1 MIFNSRVFSVYENF
15 QHPVD
20 DATYFDLVSK
30 NSSDDVNKTVSV
42 GQVFRVTSATLL
54 SDNMLVVSGPSSPS
68 IMVKMAKEKD
78 FLKSIS
84 MTVEELINHMS
95 DNNYYHVK
103 IVSTDSGL
111 RGSFHEAHKD
121 VLRKEFFDQLKS
133 PSKIYEA
140 KVIEKNRGGY
150 FVNIQGVEAFL
161 PGSLASANK
170 IINFEAFLGKT
181 VKVML
186 DSFIN
191 DSDTY
196 IVSNKRYIDHVL
208 PDLIENFDM
217 SVKYQG
223 TVTGTIQSGI
233 FIEFNEIMTGLLSQ
247 PDMDEATLDS
257 FKNGQIRPGDRLDV
271 WVRDILPPKNFILT
285 QNSTE
290 SMISVLNEMANIIE
304 KENSD
309 IAMSAKVVAIKGPNV
324 TVELNGIITTISMKG
339 QFGQNNRLKIGG
351 PVKIRISSVIPNRN
365 KIVATI
371 INENE
376 SAN

>member
-1 MIFNSRVFSVYENF
+1 MIFNSRVFSIFENF
-15 QHPVD
+15 QHPID

-30 NSSDDVNKTVSV
+30 NSSEDVNKTVSI
-42 GQVFRVTSATLL
+42 GQVFRVTTSTVL
-54 SDNMLVVSGPSSPS
+54 SDNMLIVSGPSSPS

-78 FLKSIS
+78 FLKGIS
-84 MTVEELINHMS
+84 MSAEEFINHIS
-95 DNNYYHVK
+95 DNNPYYVK

-111 RGSFHEAHKD
+111 RGSFQEAHKD
-121 VLRKEFFDQLKS
+121 VLRKEFFEQLKN
-133 PSKIYEA
+133 PSKVYEA

-150 FVNIQGVEAFL
+150 FVNIQGVDAFL

-191 DSDTY
+191 ESDTY

-208 PDLIENFDM
+208 PDLIEKFDV
-217 SVKYQG
+217 SVQYEG

-247 PDMDEATLDS
+247 LDMDQETLAL
-257 FKNGQIRPGDRLDV
+257 FKNGQIRPGDKLNI

-290 SMISVLNEMANIIE
+290 GLIASLQEMANIIE

-309 IAMSAKVVAIKGPNV
+309 VAILAKVTSIKGSYV
-324 TVELNGIITTISMKG
+324 TVEFNGITTTISMKG

-351 PVKIRISSVIPNRN
+351 IIKIRISSVFPKRN
-365 KIVATI
+365 KVIATI

-376 SAN
+376 PAN

>member
-1 MIFNSRVFSVYENF
+1 MIFNSRVFSIFENF
-15 QHPVD
+15 QHPID

-30 NSSDDVNKTVSV
+30 NSSEDVNKTVSI
-42 GQVFRVTSATLL
+42 GQVFRVTSSTVL
-54 SDNMLVVSGPSSPS
+54 SDNMLIVSGPSSPS

-78 FLKSIS
+78 FLKGIS
-84 MTVEELINHMS
+84 MSAEEFINHIS
-95 DNNYYHVK
+95 DNNPYYVK
-103 IVSTDSGL
+103 IVSTESGL

-121 VLRKEFFDQLKS
+121 VLRKEFFEQLKN
-133 PSKIYEA
+133 PSKVYEA

-150 FVNIQGVEAFL
+150 FVNIQGVDAFL

-191 DSDTY
+191 ESDTY

-208 PDLIENFDM
+208 PDLIEKFDM
-217 SVKYQG
+217 SVQYEG

-247 PDMDEATLDS
+247 SDMDQETLTQ
-257 FKNGQIRPGDRLDV
+257 FKNGQIRPGDKLNI

-290 SMISVLNEMANIIE
+290 GIIASLQEMAKIIE

-309 IAMSAKVVAIKGPNV
+309 VAILAKVVSIKGFYV
-324 TVELNGIITTISMKG
+324 TVEFNGVTTTISMKG

-351 PVKIRISSVIPNRN
+351 IIKIRISSVFPKRN
-365 KIVATI
+365 KVIATI

-376 SAN
+376 PAN

>member
-1 MIFNSRVFSVYENF
+1 MIFNSRVFSIFENF
-15 QHPVD
+15 QHPID

-30 NSSDDVNKTVSV
+30 NSSEDVNKTVSI
-42 GQVFRVTSATLL
+42 GQVFRVTSSTVL
-54 SDNMLVVSGPSSPS
+54 SDNMLIVSGPSSPS

-78 FLKSIS
+78 FLKGIS
-84 MTVEELINHMS
+84 MSAEEFINHIS
-95 DNNYYHVK
+95 DNNPYYVK

-111 RGSFHEAHKD
+111 RGSFQEAHKD
-121 VLRKEFFDQLKS
+121 VLRKEFFEQLKN
-133 PSKIYEA
+133 PSKVYEA

-150 FVNIQGVEAFL
+150 FVNIQGVDAFL

-191 DSDTY
+191 ESNTY

-208 PDLIENFDM
+208 PDLIEKFDM
-217 SVKYQG
+217 SVQYEG

-247 PDMDEATLDS
+247 LDMDQETLAL
-257 FKNGQIRPGDRLDV
+257 FKNGQIRPGDKLNI

-290 SMISVLNEMANIIE
+290 GIIASLQEMAKIIE

-309 IAMSAKVVAIKGPNV
+309 VAILAKVASIKGSYV
-324 TVELNGIITTISMKG
+324 TVEFNGITTTISMKG

-351 PVKIRISSVIPNRN
+351 IIKIRISSVFPKRN
-365 KIVATI
+365 KVIATI

-376 SAN
+376 PAN

>member
-1 MIFNSRVFSVYENF
+1 MIFNSRVFSIFENF
-15 QHPVD
+15 QHPID
-20 DATYFDLVSK
+20 DATYFDLVSN
-30 NSSDDVNKTVSV
+30 NSSEDVNKTVSI
-42 GQVFRVTSATLL
+42 GQVFRVTSSTVL
-54 SDNMLVVSGPSSPS
+54 SDNMLIVSGPSSPS

-78 FLKSIS
+78 FLKGIS
-84 MTVEELINHMS
+84 MSAEEFIDHIS
-95 DNNYYHVK
+95 DSNPYYVK
-103 IVSTDSGL
+103 IVSTESGL
-111 RGSFHEAHKD
+111 RGSFQEAHKD
-121 VLRKEFFDQLKS
+121 VLRKEFFEQLKT
-133 PSKIYEA
+133 PSKVYEA
-140 KVIEKNRGGY
+140 KVVEKNRGGY
-150 FVNIQGVEAFL
+150 FVNIQGVDAFL

-191 DSDTY
+191 ESDTY
-196 IVSNKRYIDHVL
+196 IVSNKRYIDYVL
-208 PDLIENFDM
+208 PDLIEKFDM
-217 SVKYQG
+217 SVQYEG

-247 PDMDEATLDS
+247 LDMDQQTLAQ
-257 FKNGQIRPGDRLDV
+257 FKNGQIRPGDKLNI

-290 SMISVLNEMANIIE
+290 NIISSLQEVANIIE

-309 IAMSAKVVAIKGPNV
+309 VAIMAKVVSIKGSYV
-324 TVELNGIITTISMKG
+324 TVEFNGITTTISMKG

-351 PVKIRISSVIPNRN
+351 MIKIRISSVFPKRN
-365 KIVATI
+365 KVIATI